1 MSARNSMLV
10 LMAVV
15 VLVLFGIVSDQD
27 YRDALDDSEHW
38 CQQISDGVW
47 HAGQNEIERRCGSAS
62 HQVASG
68 EQLTTV
74 N

>member
-1 MSARNSMLV
+1 MSARNSMLT

-15 VLVLFGIVSDQD
+15 VLVLFGVVSDRD

-47 HAGQNEIERRCGSAS
+47 HASQAEIERRCGGWK
-62 HQVASG
+62 H
-68 EQLTTV
+68 
-74 N
+74 